1 MNIKYLL
8 ICPLFYM
15 SVTIAD
21 PIDNLFELPLAELLN
36 IQVSTASR
44 ENEALVDTPVAVT
57 VITSEMIANSG
68 ASSIKRLLVSY
79 VPGFTSVEDQNEV
92 NIAVRGVYTSSQQK
106 ILFMLNGH
114 RLNGHSFS
122 ESAPDLSL
130 SLDKIKQIEVLRGP
144 ASSLYGNVALTAVVN
159 IVLKKAEDSEG
170 AFVKLRVGD
179 HGQQELSYHHGYKHN
194 DLDAFIWLNK
204 HSIEGEVKTF
214 SSDETYNAI
223 TATKNEAIIGGH
235 DDPGSYDMGFNIEK
249 GPLSILFNT
258 RQDHPIEPFSSSG
271 TSGETYVY
279 ADYPTIKGVKPGQ
292 SYNANNMNIQYEY
305 GSQDSWQHETR
316 LSFDQYM
323 FTAQL
328 ILDPVLTQSLLGRWK
343 DDAYGLMHISHTNL
357 LGGRLQVGFQID
369 NYKVEADDAI
379 LSSGGSTQINAG
391 IIMPDGEETTHS
403 IFTQYKYALSENWAS
418 NIGFRYDDKSR
429 SQGKDVHEFSPRLSL
444 NYKNADYALK
454 MSASRSF
461 VDASYFNRR
470 TVFPNYRGA
479 NNLTPEK
486 LTSIQLSPTYYFKNN
501 IGEYNATVFYNTVDN
516 FIFRNLAALP
526 SEANYN
532 NSGELTTWG
541 LEQELWWVK
550 MRWQVRANMTWQKVL
565 DYDQFEVKS
574 GDIANVPSLVAN
586 LILDYELHNDW
597 HINGTFQYIGKQH
610 SPIYIQNDGT
620 AVADPFPNTGVSFD
634 DPNNEVAAA
643 YLMHSQLSYR
653 PNNHLRIDLQVDNL
667 FDEQHLQGGTT
678 LHPYPQMGRS
688 FRLAASYDW

>member
-8 ICPLFYM
+8 LSSLFYVSAAQTLPM
-15 SVTIAD
+15 
-21 PIDNLFELPLAELLN
+21 DNLFDLPLAELLN

-44 ENEALVDTPVAVT
+44 ENESLADTPVAVT
-57 VITSEMIANSG
+57 VITSDMIANSG

-122 ESAPDLSL
+122 ESAPDLSM

-159 IVLKKAEDSEG
+159 IVLKTAKDSEG
-170 AFVKLRVGD
+170 AFVKLRLGN
-179 HGQQELSYHHGYKHN
+179 HGQQELSYHHGYKQN
-194 DLDAFIWLNK
+194 DLDAFVWLNK
-204 HSIEGEVKTF
+204 HSIEGQEKTF
-214 SSDETYNAI
+214 APEDTYNAVAANQY
-223 TATKNEAIIGGH
+223 TAIIGGH
-235 DDPGSYDMGFNIEK
+235 DDPGSYDLGFNIKK
-249 GPLSILFNT
+249 GRLSVLFNT
-258 RQDHPIEPFSSSG
+258 RQDHYIEPFTSTG

-279 ADYPTIKGVKPGQ
+279 DDYPTIKGIKPGQ
-292 SYNANNMNIQYEY
+292 SYNANNMNIKYAY
-305 GSQDSWQHETR
+305 GSDNTWQHETI
-316 LSFDQYM
+316 LSFDQYV

-328 ILDPVLTQSLLGRWK
+328 ILDPTLTQSLLGRWE
-343 DDAYGLMHISHTNL
+343 DEAHGIIHISHTDL
-357 LGGRLQVGFQID
+357 FGGRFQLGFQLD
-369 NYKVEADDAI
+369 NYQVEADDAI

-391 IIMPDGEETTHS
+391 VIMPNGEETTHS
-403 IFTQYKYALSENWAS
+403 FFTQYKYSLSENWAT

-429 SQGKDVHEFSPRLSL
+429 SGGKDVQEFSPRLSL
-444 NYKNADYALK
+444 NYKHADYSLK

-550 MRWQVRANMTWQKVL
+550 MRWQLRANMTWQKVL

-574 GDIANVPSLVAN
+574 GNIANVPSLVAN

-653 PNNHLRIDLQVDNL
+653 PNNHLRVDIQVDNL
-667 FDEQHLQGGTT
+667 FDEEHYQGGTT

-688 FRLAASYDW
+688 YRVSTSYDW